1 MASAATLTL
10 TATPILTDSTWDAL
24 GHSILVLALG
34 WLLLA
39 AMRLSSLLVSATV
52 TETGQLATPGA
63 AMAVLLKMCLEEMD
77 FTTSFP
83 VLATVGAMLMG
94 QKQAASRRSTMMER
108 SLSCPALVKN
118 LPSRRAVEACA
129 DMLADF
135 EAHKTR
141 RRPSWGSR
149 ASRRRVQSM
158 PTLEEAQMVLIDE
171 SRCLDEH
178 RG

>member
-63 AMAVLLKMCLEEMD
+63 AM
-77 FTTSFP
+77 P
-83 VLATVGAMLMG
+83 
-94 QKQAASRRSTMMER
+94 RYPPR
-108 SLSCPALVKN
+108 
-118 LPSRRAVEACA
+118 
-129 DMLADF
+129 
-135 EAHKTR
+135 
-141 RRPSWGSR
+141 
-149 ASRRRVQSM
+149 
-158 PTLEEAQMVLIDE
+158 
-171 SRCLDEH
+171 
-178 RG
+178 